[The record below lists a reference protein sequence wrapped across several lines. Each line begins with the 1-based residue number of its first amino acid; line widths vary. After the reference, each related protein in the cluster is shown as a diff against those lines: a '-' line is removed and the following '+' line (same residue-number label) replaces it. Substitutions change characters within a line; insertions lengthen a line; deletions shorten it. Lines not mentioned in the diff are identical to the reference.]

1 MSDSYYEVRYPES
14 RPEKR
19 KGLLPV
25 PRAKVEAERL
35 QDGRWCWGM
44 SFVTSLGG
52 EGFAPM
58 EKWGFLADSRE
69 AAVRAAAS
77 YVLKRLEQRWVKGA
91 PHVKEL
97 VTWAESIV
105 TPQQQDLFT

>member
-1 MSDSYYEVRYPES
+1 MSDIYYEVGYPEGWQ
-14 RPEKR
+14 R
-19 KGLLPV
+19 KCKGWLPV

-52 EGFAPM
+52 EGFAAM
-58 EKWGFLADSRE
+58 EKWGHFAASSE
-69 AAVRAAAS
+69 AAVREAAS
-77 YVLKRLEQRWVKGA
+77 YMLQRLEQRWVKGA